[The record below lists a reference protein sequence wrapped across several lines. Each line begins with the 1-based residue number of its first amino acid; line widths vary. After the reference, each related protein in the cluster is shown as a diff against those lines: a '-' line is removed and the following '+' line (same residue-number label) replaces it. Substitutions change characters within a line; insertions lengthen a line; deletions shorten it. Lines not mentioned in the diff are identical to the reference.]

1 MLIIVYTFINQP
13 VMKHIM
19 EIAEDEPLMK
29 KQKTEDSLE
38 PEIQFMMKFNVN
50 SSIYFFFFNSMIIY

>member
-1 MLIIVYTFINQP
+1 
-13 VMKHIM
+13 MKHIM

-50 SSIYFFFFNSMIIY
+50 SPNYFFLNSRIIF

>member
-1 MLIIVYTFINQP
+1 
-13 VMKHIM
+13 M

-38 PEIQFMMKFNVN
+38 PEVQFMMKFNVN
-50 SSIYFFFFNSMIIY
+50 NSINFFFLIL

>member
-1 MLIIVYTFINQP
+1 
-13 VMKHIM
+13 M

-38 PEIQFMMKFNVN
+38 PELQFMLKFKVN
-50 SSIYFFFFNSMIIY
+50 SSTYIFKILGSSTNQLYILGSCHV